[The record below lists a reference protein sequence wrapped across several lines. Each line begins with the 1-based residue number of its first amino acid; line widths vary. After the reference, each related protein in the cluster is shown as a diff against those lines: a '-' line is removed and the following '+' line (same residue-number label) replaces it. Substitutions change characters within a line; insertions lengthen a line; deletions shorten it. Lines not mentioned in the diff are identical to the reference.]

1 MGEEMSYSNKWLVCA
16 DCGREFLWDAG
27 EQAWYHEKKLANPP
41 RHCKACRV
49 HRRHLR
55 LDVPREY
62 SKVSCERCGS
72 PTYVPFVPLGTK
84 PVYCRMCL
92 SSGHA

>member
-1 MGEEMSYSNKWLVCA
+1 MDYSNKWLSCA
-16 DCGREFLWDAG
+16 DCGRQFLWDAG
-27 EQAWYHEKKLANPP
+27 EQAWYHEKKLENPP
-41 RHCKACRV
+41 RHCKRCRV

-92 SSGHA
+92 TSGHA